1 MTVRIP
7 LAAAAA
13 TACLALVGP
22 VLAQAP
28 SSPSA
33 PSPAPSPATSPED
46 ALPAGPGKDVVVRV
60 CTACHDASQ
69 FAFARYTPEEWD
81 GEVAKVQGAGAEVTA
96 EEQTAIS
103 AYLAKNLNSKPA
115 APAPDP
121 AAETPPPPTVQ
132 ASTWAICARSSAML
146 ASTRSL

>member
-1 MTVRIP
+1 METRSVLNPWR
-7 LAAAAA
+7 LAGWGAVAALLLLPAVA
-13 TACLALVGP
+13 MQFPRDVAWTANDFAFGA

-81 GEVAKVQGAGAEVTA
+81 GEIAKMQGAGAEVTA
-96 EEQTAIS
+96 EEQPAIS
-103 AYLAKNLNSKPA
+103 A
-115 APAPDP
+115 
-121 AAETPPPPTVQ
+121 
-132 ASTWAICARSSAML
+132 
-146 ASTRSL
+146 